1 VVAGAIEGAR
11 AFGLDTQRMA
21 SAAAA
26 GALKAAGEIGM
37 AAVDHVERVATG
49 VGTMR
54 GIKIAA
60 RAPFDLR

>member
-1 VVAGAIEGAR
+1 
-11 AFGLDTQRMA
+11 MA